1 MTTQTLAAQDD
12 LTLRLSMRSVFLAGL
27 IGLVVLLGGVGFWA
41 GTTVINGAVIAQGQA
56 VVRGNAKQVQHLDGG
71 IVADILVQDGDGVQA
86 GDVLIRLDPTLVR
99 MNLDVTRQRLADALT
114 QQARLRAE
122 QQGLGTLTFVYPD
135 LPFEMPDMATNEAGQ
150 RAIFTARAAV
160 QTGGRD
166 QLAEAFLQFE
176 NQIEG
181 LTSQMEA
188 ISAQI
193 GFVSKDLDNMQV
205 LVERNLA
212 RQSQL
217 NDLNRTRAELEG
229 RRAALASDIAQLSN
243 ARREAEIQ
251 TLQSERSFQE
261 SVVTDLRTITS
272 QVDELVLDI
281 VTRAAQLD
289 RINIRAP
296 AAGIVHELQISTVGG
311 VIDSGQV
318 IAEIIPQDQALDFEL
333 RVQPQDIDQVYI
345 GQEAETLIAAFDVN
359 ETPKLIGSVARI
371 SPNAIVDP
379 QTGQSYYLIN
389 LTVPAEEIAR
399 LGGLRIKP
407 GMPVEAYLATGE
419 RTVLGYLISPVTTQ
433 MRRAFRQ

>member
-12 LTLRLSMRSVFLAGL
+12 LTLHLSMRSVFLAGL
-27 IGLVVLLGGVGFWA
+27 IGLVALLGGVGFWA

-311 VIDSGQV
+311 VIDPGQV

>member
-1 MTTQTLAAQDD
+1 MTTLAAQDD

-27 IGLVVLLGGVGFWA
+27 IGLVALLGGVGFWA

-122 QQGLGTLTFVYPD
+122 QQGLGTLSFVYPD

-311 VIDSGQV
+311 VIDPGQV

-389 LTVPAEEIAR
+389 LTVPAGEIAR

-419 RTVLGYLISPVTTQ
+419 RTVLGYLVSPVTTQ

>member
-1 MTTQTLAAQDD
+1 MTTLAAQDD

-27 IGLVVLLGGVGFWA
+27 IGLVALLGGVGFWA

-311 VIDSGQV
+311 VIDPGQV

>member
-1 MTTQTLAAQDD
+1 MSTQTLAAPDD
-12 LTLRLSMRSVFLAGL
+12 LTLRLSMRPVFLVGL
-27 IGLVVLLGGVGFWA
+27 IGLVGLFGGFGLWA
-41 GTTVINGAVIAQGQA
+41 GTTVISGAVIAQGQA
-56 VVRGNAKQVQHLDGG
+56 VVRGSAKQVQHLDGG
-71 IVADILVQDGDGVQA
+71 IVADILVQNGDGVEA

-122 QQGLGTLTFVYPD
+122 QQGLGELVFTYPD
-135 LPFEMPDMATNEAGQ
+135 LPFEIPDMGTNEAGQ
-150 RAIFTARAAV
+150 RAIFAARAAV
-160 QTGGRD
+160 QTGGRE

-176 NQIEG
+176 NQIAG

-188 ISAQI
+188 IAAQI
-193 GFVSKDLDNMQV
+193 GFITKDLDSMQT

-217 NDLNRTRAELEG
+217 NDLNRTRADLEG
-229 RRAALASDIAQLSN
+229 RRAGLASDIAQLSN

-251 TLQSERSFQE
+251 TLQSERAFQE

-272 QVDELVLDI
+272 QVDELILDI

-311 VIDSGQV
+311 VIEPGQV
-318 IAEIIPQDQALDFEL
+318 ITEIIPQGQALDFEL
-333 RVQPQDIDQVYI
+333 RVQPQDIDQVHI

-371 SPNAIVDP
+371 SPNAIEDP
-379 QTGQSYYLIN
+379 QSGQSYYLIN
-389 LTVPAEEIAR
+389 LAVPTEEIAR

-407 GMPVEAYLATGE
+407 GMPVEAYLATSD
-419 RTVLGYLISPVTTQ
+419 RTVLGYLISPVTAQ

>member
-1 MTTQTLAAQDD
+1 MTTLAAQDD

-27 IGLVVLLGGVGFWA
+27 IGLVALLGGVGFWA

-122 QQGLGTLTFVYPD
+122 QQGLGTLAFVYPD
-135 LPFEMPDMATNEAGQ
+135 LPFEMPDMTTNEAGQ

-217 NDLNRTRAELEG
+217 NDLNRTRADLEG

-272 QVDELVLDI
+272 QVDELILDI
-281 VTRAAQLD
+281 VARAAQLD

-311 VIDSGQV
+311 VIDPGQV

-419 RTVLGYLISPVTTQ
+419 RTVLGYLVSPVTTQ

>member
-1 MTTQTLAAQDD
+1 MTTLAAQDD

-27 IGLVVLLGGVGFWA
+27 IGLVALLGGVGFWA
-41 GTTVINGAVIAQGQA
+41 GTTLINGAVIAQGQA

-135 LPFEMPDMATNEAGQ
+135 LPFEMPDMAANEAGQ

-166 QLAEAFLQFE
+166 QLAEAFRQFE

-217 NDLNRTRAELEG
+217 NDLNRTRADLEG

-272 QVDELVLDI
+272 QVDELILDI

-311 VIDSGQV
+311 VIDPGQV